1 MSKRTNQQPKLHIK
15 KGDKVQVLTGNDKGK
30 TGEVLEIITDK
41 QKALV
46 KDVNVKFKHEKPS
59 ATSPQGGINKK
70 EAPIHISN
78 LMLIDPATGEAT
90 KVGRKQDENGKLQR
104 YSKKTGEIIK

>member
-1 MSKRTNQQPKLHIK
+1 MAKNTKNEPKLHIK
-15 KGDKVQVLTGNDKGK
+15 KGDKVQVLTGNDRGK
-30 TGEVLEIITDK
+30 TGEVLEVIPGI

-46 KDVNVKFKHEKPS
+46 KDVNVKHKHEKPS
-59 ATSPQGGINKK
+59 ATNPNGGINKK

-78 LMLIDPATGEAT
+78 LMLINPATGEPT
-90 KVGRKQDENGKLQR
+90 KVGRKLDENGKLQR

>member
-1 MSKRTNQQPKLHIK
+1 MTKQINKQPKLHIK
-15 KGDKVQVLTGNDKGK
+15 KGDKVKVLTGNDQGK
-30 TGEVLEIITDK
+30 TGEVLAIDPAK
-41 QKALV
+41 LKATV
-46 KDVNVKFKHEKPS
+46 EGVNVKSKHQKPS
-59 ATSPQGGINKK
+59 ATNPNGGIIKK

-78 LMLIDPATGEAT
+78 LMLLDPATGEPT

>member
-1 MSKRTNQQPKLHIK
+1 MSKSTIQQTKLHIK

-41 QKALV
+41 QKAFV
-46 KDVNVKFKHEKPS
+46 EGVNIKFKHDKPS
-59 ATSPQGGINKK
+59 ATNPNGGINKK

-78 LMLIDPATGEAT
+78 LMLVDPASGEPT
-90 KVGRKQDENGKLQR
+90 KIGRKRDENGKLQR

>member
-1 MSKRTNQQPKLHIK
+1 MSNLTKQQPKLNIR

-30 TGEVLEIITDK
+30 TGEVVEIYPSK

-46 KDVNVKFKHEKPS
+46 EGVNVKHKHQKPS
-59 ATSPQGGINKK
+59 AANPNGGIVQK
-70 EAPIHISN
+70 EAPIHVSN
-78 LMLIDPATGEAT
+78 LMLINPATGEPT
-90 KVGRKQDENGKLQR
+90 KVGRKKDENGKLQR